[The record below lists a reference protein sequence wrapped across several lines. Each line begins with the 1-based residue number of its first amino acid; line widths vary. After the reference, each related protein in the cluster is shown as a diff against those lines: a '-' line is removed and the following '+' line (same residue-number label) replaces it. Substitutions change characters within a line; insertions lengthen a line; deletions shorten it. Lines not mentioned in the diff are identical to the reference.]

1 MLTKKEIEEL
11 NARSSARFST
21 KSSIDNSLKVG
32 RQLAFEEG
40 AFLALEKI
48 AEFSG
53 INVKAKPVATAK
65 DYARL
70 EELVWG
76 DR

>member
-1 MLTKKEIEEL
+1 MVTKKEIETL
-11 NARSSARFST
+11 NARFST
-21 KSSIDNSLKVG
+21 KSSIDNSLKLG

-53 INVKAKPVATAK
+53 IKVKAKPIATPE

-70 EELVWG
+70 DALASG
-76 DR
+76 K